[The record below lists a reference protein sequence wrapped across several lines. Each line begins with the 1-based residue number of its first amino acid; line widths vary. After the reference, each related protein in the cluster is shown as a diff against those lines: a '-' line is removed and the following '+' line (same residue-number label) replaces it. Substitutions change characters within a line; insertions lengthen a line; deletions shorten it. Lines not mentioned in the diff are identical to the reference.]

1 MGFGV
6 HFLSGYEEKFC
17 GIGISFMGAFACT
30 VRLGMLVGYIYELHG
45 VMSIS
50 ISRVHY
56 GGSVSVYEGER
67 KGWVRVDVTKLDCHR
82 FRLR

>member
-1 MGFGV
+1 M
-6 HFLSGYEEKFC
+6 YN
-17 GIGISFMGAFACT
+17 
-30 VRLGMLVGYIYELHG
+30 GMAVLVGYIYELHG

-67 KGWVRVDVTKLDCHR
+67 KGVGKSRCY
-82 FRLR
+82 